1 MFLPIHCL
9 HNYTIGKYE
18 DFIESHWLNRR
29 TADCVGL
36 IKGYGWLDSS
46 TLSIEYGTNGM
57 QDLNADQM
65 YATATVRGSMDTM
78 PETPGIALWKQ
89 GHIGVYIGNGY
100 AIEAVGTKQGVVKT
114 KVDGR
119 GWEGWCQVPGVT
131 YGG

>member
-1 MFLPIHCL
+1 MNH
-9 HNYTIGKYE
+9 
-18 DFIESHWLNRR
+18 R

-36 IKGYGWLDSS
+36 IKGYGWLDAS

-114 KVDGR
+114 EVDGR